1 MFPPMRRHGLGLL
14 LLAQASSGLRQAPGA
29 ILRQQPTSIS
39 SPLMYA
45 RQPPP
50 LKDGD
55 WVSRFCVATNSLF
68 AQTVFPPI
76 RKAISLRDAGSE
88 QPVRSQQSDTAEQ
101 TPFNLALTKLTSP
114 PEMPGL
120 SRPVWL
126 VIAASLP
133 TALGW
138 YGYYKFSVEEEL
150 YWDELQREGRATGCG
165 GYGTLLPFVWAV
177 LLGGLGG
184 LLEVPGS
191 ETVVEAGAAWILLG
205 QINLYRRVNELVASR
220 GGEEPLHPWWA
231 LLPPPLD
238 VVVGLRQVHSL
249 ARYWS
254 EVRGEAWEGDEVAE
268 VYFPFISSPRF
279 TLLQFARTPSNWFWF
294 TTEWRDI
301 EWIPKTFGGEVTAE
315 EQVPPK

>member
-1 MFPPMRRHGLGLL
+1 MRRHGLGLL

-88 QPVRSQQSDTAEQ
+88 EPVRSQQSDTTEQ
-101 TPFNLALTKLTSP
+101 TPFNLALSKLTSP

-177 LLGGLGG
+177 LMGGLGG
-184 LLEVPGS
+184 LFEVPGS

-220 GGEEPLHPWWA
+220 GGRSPSIRGGHSSRLRSTLLSDSGRCILSRAIGARCAARRGREMRWRRCTSPSSARHASHSSSSHAPHPTGS
-231 LLPPPLD
+231 
-238 VVVGLRQVHSL
+238 GLRQN
-249 ARYWS
+249 
-254 EVRGEAWEGDEVAE
+254 GE
-268 VYFPFISSPRF
+268 I
-279 TLLQFARTPSNWFWF
+279 
-294 TTEWRDI
+294 
-301 EWIPKTFGGEVTAE
+301 
-315 EQVPPK
+315 